1 MNIFLGIDTSNYT
14 TSIAVVNYNQGV
26 ICDFRQLL
34 EVKKGCRGIRQSEAF
49 FRHSQNLT
57 HIWSEIVKKTDLE
70 KIKAIGVSTTPRRVE
85 NSYMPVFTAGMHFA
99 KNIGNALGV
108 PVYEFS
114 HQEGHIK
121 SAEFDLLSSEREQ
134 LDFKDNHFIV
144 FHLSGGTSEV
154 LEVMRNHNFQKN
166 KVPYICKII
175 GGSKDISFGQLLDR
189 IGVAMGC
196 EFPAGRYI
204 DKSALAYECKPG
216 KASFSEKVNK
226 LLKPIETHKK
236 IYKNSSF
243 VNISG
248 FETSIQRLLSELD
261 KLEKE
266 FAVNREGELPKKEI
280 YNYIAYIVLDEI
292 SDTLEKFINVI
303 QNSYKNMNIILIGG
317 VSESCFI
324 RNRIL
329 QKCSNVFFG
338 KNGRDNGIGVALLG
352 GELWKLNP

>member
-99 KNIGNALGV
+99 KNIGNALGI

-134 LDFKDNHFIV
+134 LDFKDDHFIA

-236 IYKNSSF
+236 IYKNRSLCLCKF
-243 VNISG
+243 
-248 FETSIQRLLSELD
+248 F
-261 KLEKE
+261 
-266 FAVNREGELPKKEI
+266 
-280 YNYIAYIVLDEI
+280 IV
-292 SDTLEKFINVI
+292 
-303 QNSYKNMNIILIGG
+303 Y
-317 VSESCFI
+317 
-324 RNRIL
+324 
-329 QKCSNVFFG
+329 
-338 KNGRDNGIGVALLG
+338 
-352 GELWKLNP
+352 